1 VKIYRGILTGYNDAF
16 IIDGAKKDELI
27 SADPKSAEIIRPILR
42 GRDIKK
48 YAYEHD
54 DQWLIFVP
62 WHFPLHKDT
71 SIQGVSK
78 EAEKLFQV
86 QYPAVY
92 KHLLSYKTQLSNRNK
107 AETGIRYEWY
117 ALQRWGANYS
127 DDFSRQKIIWGEI
140 SDKPKFA
147 LDETGK
153 YYVSNT
159 VFFMTGDNLE
169 YLIAFLNSK
178 LSEYYF
184 SQIATT
190 TGVGTVRWLKYKI
203 EQLPVPNIKN
213 AKYDEIKKL
222 HKLVKN
228 GSENSNDIDDVIFD
242 LFSFTSEECK
252 HILDHSSNSSI

>member
-1 VKIYRGILTGYNDAF
+1 MIY
-16 IIDGAKKDELI
+16 
-27 SADPKSAEIIRPILR
+27 
-42 GRDIKK
+42 
-48 YAYEHD
+48 
-54 DQWLIFVP
+54 VP
-62 WHFPLHKDT
+62 WHFPLHNDST
-71 SIQGVSK
+71 VTGVSEK
-78 EAEKLFQV
+78 AEQLFKK

-92 KHLLSYKTQLSNRNK
+92 SHLLKYKEQLSNRNK

-153 YYVSNT
+153 YFISNT
-159 VFFMTGDNLE
+159 VFFITGDNLE

-184 SQIATT
+184 SKIATT

-203 EQLPVPNIKN
+203 EQLPVPKIIN
-213 AKYDEIKKL
+213 AKHDDVMQLQKLIKR
-222 HKLVKN
+222 
-228 GSENSNDIDDVIFD
+228 GSENTDKIDDFIFD
-242 LFSFTSEECK
+242 LFSFTSEERK
-252 HILDHSSNSSI
+252 YILNQISNSSI